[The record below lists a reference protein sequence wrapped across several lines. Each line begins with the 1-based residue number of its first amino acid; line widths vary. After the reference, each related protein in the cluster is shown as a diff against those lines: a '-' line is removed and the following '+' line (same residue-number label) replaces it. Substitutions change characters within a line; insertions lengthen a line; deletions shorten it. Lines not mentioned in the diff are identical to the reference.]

1 LQEIEKALAQMV
13 IDKTIADA
21 LTKME
26 LDRTFQDAFEI
37 SECFEKSVNEM
48 ISIHML
54 GEEVIIANSAF
65 KVM

>member
-1 LQEIEKALAQMV
+1 MV

-37 SECFEKSVNEM
+37 SECFEK
-48 ISIHML
+48 
-54 GEEVIIANSAF
+54 
-65 KVM
+65 

>member
-37 SECFEKSVNEM
+37 SECFEK
-48 ISIHML
+48 
-54 GEEVIIANSAF
+54 
-65 KVM
+65 